1 MNQYPYYGGHPPS
14 QQQNSFPL
22 YGLPTPTQNS
32 HGDDFQGPFDPLVC
46 LLDFPDIYPETEDLV
61 ANLAIKN
68 YQTPFDP
75 SFNPAAPQFVGG
87 RPPQSPPESYTKHS
101 VSSGEHIAGSHYP
114 GSIEGRDEFLAV
126 RSSSEEKDKD
136 GIGITPAQ
144 SKRKAQNRAAQ
155 RAFRERK
162 ERHVRD
168 LEEKVSNLQ
177 QESSNLLADNERLKR
192 EIARYSTENEIL
204 RATTHSHTHGSP
216 SPNPN
221 SSAGTGSD
229 HRQNGNDEPTQ
240 TGPMVY
246 SPTDFYSDLVPEGQ
260 SARLH
265 RVTYCKETGQRL
277 LDAGATWD
285 LIQSHE
291 MFKRGLVD
299 IAAVTR
305 KLKTSA
311 QCDGQGPAFRESV
324 VRRAIEESVVENPDG
339 LL

>member
-1 MNQYPYYGGHPPS
+1 MEQYPYYAGNPS
-14 QQQNSFPL
+14 QQQNSFSL

-32 HGDDFQGPFDPLVC
+32 HGDDYQGPFGPL
-46 LLDFPDIYPETEDLV
+46 
-61 ANLAIKN
+61 N
-68 YQTPFDP
+68 YQPPFDP
-75 SFNPAAPQFVGG
+75 SFNPAAAQLGGG
-87 RPPQSPPESYTKHS
+87 RPPQSPPDSYTKQS
-101 VSSGEHIAGSHYP
+101 VSSGEHLAGGHYP
-114 GSIEGRDEFLAV
+114 GSIEGCDEFLAV
-126 RSSSEEKDKD
+126 RSSSEEKDKE
-136 GIGITPAQ
+136 GFGVTPAQ

-168 LEEKVSNLQ
+168 LEEKVSTLQ

-204 RATTHSHTHGSP
+204 RATTNSHTHGS
-216 SPNPN
+216 
-221 SSAGTGSD
+221 SSANSNSNAGAGSN
-229 HRQNGNDEPTQ
+229 HRQNGNGEPTQ

-265 RVTYCKETGQRL
+265 RVTYCKETGERL

-299 IAAVTR
+299 IAGVTKR
-305 KLKTSA
+305 LKSSA
-311 QCDGQGPAFRESV
+311 QCDGQGPAFRECV
-324 VRRAIEESVVENPDG
+324 VRRAIEESVVEDSDG

>member
-144 SKRKAQNRAAQ
+144 SKRKAQNRAAYV
-155 RAFRERK
+155 
-162 ERHVRD
+162 HT
-168 LEEKVSNLQ
+168 
-177 QESSNLLADNERLKR
+177 LLPPHCIKQV
-192 EIARYSTENEIL
+192 
-204 RATTHSHTHGSP
+204 
-216 SPNPN
+216 
-221 SSAGTGSD
+221 TGL
-229 HRQNGNDEPTQ
+229 
-240 TGPMVY
+240 Y
-246 SPTDFYSDLVPEGQ
+246 WY
-260 SARLH
+260 
-265 RVTYCKETGQRL
+265 
-277 LDAGATWD
+277 
-285 LIQSHE
+285 
-291 MFKRGLVD
+291 
-299 IAAVTR
+299 
-305 KLKTSA
+305 
-311 QCDGQGPAFRESV
+311 
-324 VRRAIEESVVENPDG
+324 
-339 LL
+339 

>member
-1 MNQYPYYGGHPPS
+1 M
-14 QQQNSFPL
+14 
-22 YGLPTPTQNS
+22 
-32 HGDDFQGPFDPLVC
+32 
-46 LLDFPDIYPETEDLV
+46 
-61 ANLAIKN
+61 
-68 YQTPFDP
+68 
-75 SFNPAAPQFVGG
+75 
-87 RPPQSPPESYTKHS
+87 
-101 VSSGEHIAGSHYP
+101 
-114 GSIEGRDEFLAV
+114 

-136 GIGITPAQ
+136 GTGISPAQ
-144 SKRKAQNRAAQ
+144 SKRKAQNRAAYVHSLLPPHNIKQVTGLYWVLTSGISSQ

-204 RATTHSHTHGSP
+204 RATTHSRTHGSS

-221 SSAGTGSD
+221 SNAGTGSD

-246 SPTDFYSDLVPEGQ
+246 SPTDFYSNLVPEGQ

-324 VRRAIEESVVENPDG
+324 VRQAIEESVVEDPDG

>member
-1 MNQYPYYGGHPPS
+1 MDQYPYYAGHHPS
-14 QQQNSFPL
+14 QQQNSFSF
-22 YGLPTPTQNS
+22 YSLPTPTQNS
-32 HGDDFQGPFDPLVC
+32 QGDDFQGTFDPL
-46 LLDFPDIYPETEDLV
+46 
-61 ANLAIKN
+61 N
-68 YQTPFDP
+68 YQPSFDP

-87 RPPQSPPESYTKHS
+87 RPPQSPPDSYTKQS
-101 VSSGEHIAGSHYP
+101 VSSGEHLAGSNYP

-126 RSSSEEKDKD
+126 RSSSEEKDKE
-136 GIGITPAQ
+136 GFGVSLAQ

-168 LEEKVSNLQ
+168 LEEKVSTLQ

-204 RATTHSHTHGSP
+204 RATTHSHTHGSS
-216 SPNPN
+216 SPNSN
-221 SSAGTGSD
+221 YNAGPGGRH
-229 HRQNGNDEPTQ
+229 HRQNGNDESTQ

-260 SARLH
+260 SVRLH
-265 RVTYCKETGQRL
+265 RVTYCKETGERL

-299 IAAVTR
+299 IAGVTR
-305 KLKTSA
+305 RLKSSA
-311 QCDGQGPAFRESV
+311 QCDGQGPAFRECV
-324 VRRAIEESVVENPDG
+324 VRRAIEESVVEDSDG